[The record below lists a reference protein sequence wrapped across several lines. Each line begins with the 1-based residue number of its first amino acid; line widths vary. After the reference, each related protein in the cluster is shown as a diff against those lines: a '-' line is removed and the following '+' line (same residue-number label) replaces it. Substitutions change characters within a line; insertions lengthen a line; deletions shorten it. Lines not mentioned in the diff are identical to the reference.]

1 MYLKN
6 GLAEIKDGE
15 REGGNEGGRNGGKE
29 RENSEYNG
37 KGKKMR
43 RNTFL
48 SPCLSRSAAKQ
59 SRPTKEKSQCFS
71 KSILKSALSSKCKKL
86 QSETTNITT
95 LIGLKNNDH

>member
-15 REGGNEGGRNGGKE
+15 REGGKGGNEGGRKGGKE

-86 QSETTNITT
+86 
-95 LIGLKNNDH
+95 